1 MAQRIKRLIGE
12 SYELQKQADIMQ
24 LLEHV
29 VIIRFSVD
37 MNRTEFANKLESLLS
52 EERLDYRFKLFETYC
67 LPSLLQQSIVDFKVI
82 MLVDKNLPFKFVNR
96 LNRLVINEHNFFV
109 HYWKQEDRLESNEWL
124 RGYLDVSKKFL
135 CTTRM
140 DDDDLIHKKSNEL
153 FKLCLYEK
161 RNTFNKNSI
170 YHLSSGIYVHI
181 EQDETIFPL
190 DCNNKSLA
198 VFMSLVTPMNYENNI
213 YYYSH
218 DIIQKYPDLKQH
230 HIMCAGGSLFG
241 VTNHPWENDTRYKRF
256 AKHKK
261 NSCSLEEIY
270 KKFEINK

>member
-1 MAQRIKRLIGE
+1 MASRIKRLLE
-12 SYELQKQADIMQ
+12 ERYELKKQVELCEM
-24 LLEHV
+24 LEHV

-37 MNRTEFANKLESLLS
+37 MNRTEFANKLDSLLS
-52 EERLDYRFKLFETYC
+52 EDRLQYRFKLFETYC
-67 LPSLLQQSIVDFKVI
+67 LPSLLQQSVVDFKVI
-82 MLVDKNLPFKFVNR
+82 LLVDKNLPFKFVNR

-109 HYWKQEDRLESNEWL
+109 HYWKQEDCLENNDWL
-124 RGYLDVSKKFL
+124 QEYLDVSKKFL

-140 DDDDLIHKKSNEL
+140 DDDDIIHKKANEL

-181 EQDETIFPL
+181 EPDDSIFPL
-190 DCNNKSLA
+190 ECNNKSLA
-198 VFMSLVTPMNYENNI
+198 VFMSLVTPMNCENNI

-218 DIIQKYPDLKQH
+218 DIIQKYPELKQH
-230 HIMCAGGSLFG
+230 HIMCPNGSLFG
-241 VTNHPWENDTRYKRF
+241 VTNHQWENDTRYKRF

-261 NSCSLEEIY
+261 EHCTLEEIY
-270 KKFEINK
+270 KTFEINK